1 MTELR
6 KINYQEVYLF
16 DDSYNEKKF
25 KNSLKE
31 FIYYLRYT
39 GIKGVIDFAYSSHL
53 DTIHPSLSIKDN
65 FILDSVPTS
74 LIKNKEDNFR
84 FRLEELKNRSIVNLI
99 NTLEPIERKSSE
111 LNPEQI
117 KLASILKS
125 LLAHTEYVFLE
136 APDQNLSIENLEKIK
151 ECLEYEVKENN
162 RKVFIRPYNIDAWI
176 DLATDIV
183 TKNQKQEYV
192 KSKNPLSLLF
202 NTKPKV
208 DFKPTYDFSL
218 LKKVS

>member
-1 MTELR
+1 MTNLR
-6 KINYQEVYLF
+6 KIIYQEVYLF
-16 DDSYNEKKF
+16 DDSINEKKF

-31 FIYYLRYT
+31 FIYYIRFT
-39 GIKGVIDFAYSSHL
+39 GIKGVIDFAYSSNM

-84 FRLEELKNRSIVNLI
+84 YRLKEIENKPLVNLI
-99 NTLEPIERKSSE
+99 TTLEPIERKASE
-111 LNPEQI
+111 LDLEQI

-125 LLAHTEYVFLE
+125 LLAQTDYVFLE
-136 APDQNLSIENLEKIK
+136 CPDENLSIENLNKIK
-151 ECLEYEVKENN
+151 ECLEYEVKINN
-162 RKVFIRPYNIDAWI
+162 RKVFIKPYNNDAWI

-192 KSKNPLSLLF
+192 KSQNLLSQLF
-202 NTKPKV
+202 ETKV
-208 DFKPTYDFSL
+208 DVKPNYNFTL
-218 LKKVS
+218 AKKAS